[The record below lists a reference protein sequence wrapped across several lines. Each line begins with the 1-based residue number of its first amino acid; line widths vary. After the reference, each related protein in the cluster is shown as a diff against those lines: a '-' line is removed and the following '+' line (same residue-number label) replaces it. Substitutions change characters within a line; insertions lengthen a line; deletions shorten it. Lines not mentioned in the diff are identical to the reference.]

1 MLPYI
6 EKIKHSVVF
15 TKDELEAVYDCDGID
30 KTIFPTIGDL
40 KKALVGYT
48 TSDGTIEIQDEP
60 IVYQIPTE
68 VLDNVNSHYDGKDLL
83 EVIGGMIHQKYPDR
97 EYRNQRCM
105 DIYGK
110 LI

>member
-1 MLPYI
+1 M
-6 EKIKHSVVF
+6 F

-40 KKALVGYT
+40 KKALVGYA

-83 EVIGGMIHQKYPDR
+83 EVIGGIDSPKVIQIGST
-97 EYRNQRCM
+97 ETNVAW
-105 DIYGK
+105 IYMES
-110 LI
+110 